1 MPTIGVFPIRQEWHG
16 DVAELITLGD
26 VGAVSAVNGHGPSVR
41 KGMCHV
47 TQPVLT

>member
-26 VGAVSAVNGHGPSVR
+26 VGAVSAV
-41 KGMCHV
+41 
-47 TQPVLT
+47 